1 VQAEWQVSRQGVG
14 GTVLRVS
21 NRVVDLIDAVA
32 AQTSAA
38 EVGRSFFNALRPFG
52 VRALWSRAGQTAEP
66 EEAHTFSRISPS
78 GWESLYTDRR
88 IGDANFVARV
98 SRRRGAP
105 FIWSQVELVSPAE
118 LAVFNVLSDFQISDG
133 LAVPAHGDNGYVG
146 VTSMGFERLHEIAPA
161 DLSAITFTAM
171 VLQNHMRSLAP
182 AAVRAGPRLSPRE
195 RDCIGLIAEGKSD
208 WEIGE
213 ILGVAETTVIT
224 HVQSARRKLGARTRA
239 HAVALCLLSG
249 LI

>member
-1 VQAEWQVSRQGVG
+1 MTDQLAIAAIQANP
-14 GTVLRVS
+14 VLGAIER
-21 NRVVDLIDAVA
+21 NAEKARELIARAHA
-32 AQTSAA
+32 A
-38 EVGRSFFNALRPFG
+38 
-52 VRALWSRAGQTAEP
+52 
-66 EEAHTFSRISPS
+66 
-78 GWESLYTDRR
+78 
-88 IGDANFVARV
+88 
-98 SRRRGAP
+98 GAD
-105 FIWSQVELVSPAE
+105 
-118 LAVFNVLSDFQISDG
+118 LAVFSELFLIGYPPED
-133 LAVPAHGDNGYVG
+133 LALN
-146 VTSMGFERLHEIAPA
+146 
-161 DLSAITFTAM
+161 
-171 VLQNHMRSLAP
+171 P